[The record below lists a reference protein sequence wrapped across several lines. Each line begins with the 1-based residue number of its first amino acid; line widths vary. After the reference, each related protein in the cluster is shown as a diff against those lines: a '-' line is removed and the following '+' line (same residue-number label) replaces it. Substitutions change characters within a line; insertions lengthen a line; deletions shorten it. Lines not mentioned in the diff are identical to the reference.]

1 MSSYGIIYS
10 PIPNVV
16 KSQGYDYGYTDTYVE
31 PKSELDCPY
40 NKPVFVAAQTTP
52 NDIGGVSVFS
62 AYCKSPE
69 KPSDCKEGTIF
80 QDGGY
85 SKGGATYDEY
95 GRRTSGYALPVKREN
110 KCVKQ
115 KSCEQQYLE
124 YLAYI
129 KKYGPQIR
137 MIQKTKEEFM
147 AECNGT
153 KIPTPVPL
161 PLLDGYGEGYGYEQ
175 LNKCKGDFKVECN
188 DGSCDVTNGAVAPC
202 LTRGGVKGITSVNPV
217 EKVVEA
223 IKPKTEEEE
232 YRNFIYLAMAG
243 IGVYLL
249 LSE

>member
-52 NDIGGVSVFS
+52 NDIGGVSVFP

-115 KSCEQQYLE
+115 KNCEQQYLE
-124 YLAYI
+124 HLAYI
-129 KKYGPQIR
+129 KKYGPAYSPQIR
-137 MIQKTKEEFM
+137 MMTKEEFM

-153 KIPTPVPL
+153 TIPTP
-161 PLLDGYGEGYGYEQ
+161 
-175 LNKCKGDFKVECN
+175 
-188 DGSCDVTNGAVAPC
+188 
-202 LTRGGVKGITSVNPV
+202 VNPV

>member
-52 NDIGGVSVFS
+52 NDIGGVSVFP

-80 QDGGY
+80 QDGEY

-153 KIPTPVPL
+153 TIPTP
-161 PLLDGYGEGYGYEQ
+161 
-175 LNKCKGDFKVECN
+175 
-188 DGSCDVTNGAVAPC
+188 
-202 LTRGGVKGITSVNPV
+202 VNPV

>member
-1 MSSYGIIYS
+1 MSSYAYRRAGVLYS
-10 PIPNVV
+10 PKPDVV

-52 NDIGGVSVFS
+52 NDIGGVSVFP

-95 GRRTSGYALPVKREN
+95 GRRTSGYALPVKLEN

-115 KSCEQQYLE
+115 VNPIKGNPKDCEVEWIKELKRRE
-124 YLAYI
+124 KVGPYI
-129 KKYGPQIR
+129 KLSKPLE
-137 MIQKTKEEFM
+137 TKDEFM
-147 AECNGT
+147 ARCQGT
-153 KIPTPVPL
+153 TPVDPIK
-161 PLLDGYGEGYGYEQ
+161 P
-175 LNKCKGDFKVECN
+175 
-188 DGSCDVTNGAVAPC
+188 
-202 LTRGGVKGITSVNPV
+202 I
-217 EKVVEA
+217 VEA

-232 YRNFIYLAMAG
+232 YRNFIFLVMAG
-243 IGVYLL
+243 IGAYLI